1 MKSENIILFIAAF
14 AAISAL
20 LSAGFTYYS
29 ASSFKEGMI
38 TGFASQAN
46 ATVNLTIS
54 TLLSLNFTT
63 AKIDWGSGT
72 FNAGSTRANLT
83 TVKTGAGSVNAVGGT
98 WVITLVAN
106 GPYGFIL
113 ENVGSVNATLNLMTG
128 KTAAT
133 FLGGTSPVYQFN
145 VSVMNATNAPSC
157 LNNTGG
163 TTAGGNG
170 GLIALDV
177 WTDVNTTSPG
187 TPICG
192 RFNFIDTFDGIR
204 VGVHLSLPYDG
215 FNGTLTDTFTM
226 TYCLAPG
233 PCT

>member
-98 WVITLVAN
+98 RVITLVAN
-106 GPYGFIL
+106 GSWIY
-113 ENVGSVNATLNLMTG
+113 T
-128 KTAAT
+128 
-133 FLGGTSPVYQFN
+133 
-145 VSVMNATNAPSC
+145 
-157 LNNTGG
+157 
-163 TTAGGNG
+163 
-170 GLIALDV
+170 
-177 WTDVNTTSPG
+177 
-187 TPICG
+187 
-192 RFNFIDTFDGIR
+192 
-204 VGVHLSLPYDG
+204 
-215 FNGTLTDTFTM
+215 
-226 TYCLAPG
+226 
-233 PCT
+233 